1 MTGAAM
7 VIFEGSLRRQLEV
20 LSSLKDG
27 TKASVPFVMSEEEF
41 DFQHWVF

>member
-1 MTGAAM
+1 M
-7 VIFEGSLRRQLEV
+7 VISEGSLRRQLEV

-27 TKASVPFVMSEEEF
+27 TKVPVPFVMSEEEV